1 MQRSGEAARRKVAGS
16 GATASK
22 LAIGSPARGM
32 RRRGEAARCMVA
44 GSGAT
49 ALKTSTERAE
59 KAVQTTRV
67 AMQPGTNGK
76 AH

>member
-1 MQRSGEAARRKVAGS
+1 MRRSGEAARRTVAGS
-16 GATASK
+16 GTIASK
-22 LAIGSPARGM
+22 LASGGPARGM

-59 KAVQTTRV
+59 KAVRTTRV
-67 AMQPGTNGK
+67 AM
-76 AH
+76 